1 MKKLIQRWLFDI
13 EENDALKEALEKYLI
28 NSILEMQR
36 MDIKIAEMDTKV
48 TYSELELSNLKREFE
63 CLHSLV
69 MSVEKEKEDE

>member
-1 MKKLIQRWLFDI
+1 MKKLIQRWLFNI

-36 MDIKIAEMDTKV
+36 MDSKIAEMDIKV
-48 TYSELELSNLKREFE
+48 TYLKREFE

-69 MSVEKEKEDE
+69 MSVEKENK